1 MKKHKKIIILIII
14 IAVVCTF
21 FALSIVG
28 TFRLGYT
35 LGNGLAVRKQIQEEV
50 ERVERFF
57 EKGGYEIKIIGAHT
71 NGREHEGPF
80 LYGWYWKSFEIGPEV
95 VMLYYYDER
104 DEIDGYIME
113 LDDKTKNKC
122 YISEHFV
129 FYYGGNDIDIINT
142 IKEFCKLYLN
152 YSRLCHESG

>member
-1 MKKHKKIIILIII
+1 MKKTKKIIILIII
-14 IAVVCTF
+14 IAAICIF
-21 FALSIVG
+21 FVFTIMGV
-28 TFRLGYT
+28 FKLGYT
-35 LGNGLAVRKQIQEEV
+35 LGHSSAVRKQIQGEV

-57 EKGGYEIKIIGAHT
+57 EKSGYEIVIIGAHT

-104 DEIDGYIME
+104 DEIDGYIMG

-142 IKEFCKLYLN
+142 IEDFCEFL
-152 YSRLCHESG
+152 